1 MMLDV
6 HFIKSVL
13 SLYDEL
19 VKNGI
24 SLVYLGEFNHD
35 ITKMFTS
42 MSEREMER
50 KKEERSVQ
58 RKVYHVMVETLQNI
72 SRHSDE
78 ITGIENNIGNGL
90 FLIGQKDNTYF
101 IITSNKISNKKKE
114 VIHANLNEVNS
125 LTRDELNQLFK
136 KTIKEGTIS
145 EKGGAGL
152 GLIDIARKTS
162 NPLEFQFLPMD
173 EEYSLF
179 VLKVE
184 ITIPGEKGL

>member
-1 MMLDV
+1 MLDV

-101 IITSNKISNKKKE
+101 IITSNKISNKKRE

-125 LTRDELNQLFK
+125 LTKDELNQLFK

-173 EEYSLF
+173 EDYSLF

>member
-1 MMLDV
+1 MLDV

>member
-114 VIHANLNEVNS
+114 VIHANLNEVNA

>member
-1 MMLDV
+1 MLDV

-114 VIHANLNEVNS
+114 VIHANLNEVNA